1 MKETP
6 LLEVKNLQKS
16 FTVKK
21 DSSVHPSDFVPW
33 MESPSRSIKARPSV
47 WLAKAVAANRPPA
60 AW

>member
-21 DSSVHPSDFVPW
+21 DSSVHPSTSCRGWNLLRDP
-33 MESPSRSIKARPSV
+33 
-47 WLAKAVAANRPPA
+47 
-60 AW
+60 